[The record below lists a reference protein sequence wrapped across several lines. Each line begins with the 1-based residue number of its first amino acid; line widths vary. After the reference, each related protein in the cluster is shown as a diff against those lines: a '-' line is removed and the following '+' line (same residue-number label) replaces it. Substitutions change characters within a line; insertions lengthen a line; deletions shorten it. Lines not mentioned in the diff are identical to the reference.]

1 MLPFISNAQL
11 YVKSLR
17 VNAEG
22 LQDEISISQQT
33 IKVMTADI
41 AHGRGTILSQLTTSK
56 KATKQHLS
64 LIANRIVEE
73 NIDIISATR
82 S

>member
-41 AHGRGTILSQLTTSK
+41 AHGRGTNLSQ
-56 KATKQHLS
+56 
-64 LIANRIVEE
+64 
-73 NIDIISATR
+73 
-82 S
+82 